1 MVVESK
7 IARSAW
13 LGIKVSDLT
22 GSAARARVIATDAGG
37 QVTSENVVTAV
48 DPTGGPAG
56 PQGVD
61 PQLGAGTSVPDVGV
75 DEARMVLSVPAK
87 ALDDVLTQLSKI
99 GSVSYRSS
107 QSQDVTDSYIDTK
120 ARIQPMRDGIDRVR
134 ALLAKTTDLQQV
146 ITLESELSRRQAD
159 LDSLEQRLAK
169 LDAMTTTSDVTVT
182 LWTDATTPVPTQS
195 GIAGGLRTAWDS
207 LLGSV
212 TVILTGLAALLPWL
226 VLLVPLT
233 LLALRVWRR
242 RSAGMPSATSH
253 MAGDPAA
260 LSSPPAPAET
270 AGASSPA
277 GPGALPLRRLRCR
290 RPSGA
295 RSAARSAVR
304 SAVRSATEPLADHVP
319 DLTDLAHVHGVG
331 DADVDDD
338 EDETDETDLDRAGEH
353 PPEGGGRALDGRAR
367 DRVEH
372 QRDPPG
378 DDTGDGGSDPDP
390 RRRDQAAHQPE
401 GPGAP
406 PEQEEARP
414 RS

>member
-1 MVVESK
+1 MTATPHLPRLTRLTSGPRRRALAALAVAVAVLVLSIALGLRALHGSSSSAPSAGSSVGQAGRSAVAQGGVSGADVPADASGAKAPAADPGASGDGLTGTGTVVESK

-13 LGIKVSDLT
+13 LGIKVGDLT

-37 QVTSENVVTAV
+37 QVTSENVVTAA
-48 DPTGGPAG
+48 DPTGGPTG
-56 PQGVD
+56 PGGVD
-61 PQLGAGTSVPDVGV
+61 PRLGSGTSVPDVGV

-169 LDAMTTTSDVTVT
+169 LDAVTTTSDVTVT
-182 LWTDATTPVPTQS
+182 LWTDATTPVPTEG
-195 GIAGGLRTAWDS
+195 GITGGLRTAWDS

-212 TVILTGLAALLPWL
+212 TVILTGLAALVPWL

-233 LLALRVWRR
+233 LLGLRVWRR

-253 MAGDPAA
+253 SAGDPVA
-260 LSSPPAPAET
+260 LPPPPPAAET
-270 AGASSPA
+270 VSASSPA
-277 GPGALPLRRLRCR
+277 GPGAS
-290 RPSGA
+290 PS
-295 RSAARSAVR
+295 
-304 SAVRSATEPLADHVP
+304 
-319 DLTDLAHVHGVG
+319 
-331 DADVDDD
+331 
-338 EDETDETDLDRAGEH
+338 
-353 PPEGGGRALDGRAR
+353 
-367 DRVEH
+367 
-372 QRDPPG
+372 
-378 DDTGDGGSDPDP
+378 SD
-390 RRRDQAAHQPE
+390 
-401 GPGAP
+401 
-406 PEQEEARP
+406 
-414 RS
+414 

>member
-1 MVVESK
+1 MTATPHLPRLTSRSWRRALAALAVAVAVLALSIALGLRALHGSSSSSPSAGSAVGEAGRGAAAGGGVAGAGAPADTSSGAKAPAADSGGASGAAQGTGLAGAAVVIESK
-7 IARSAW
+7 LSRSAW

-37 QVTSENVVTAV
+37 QVMSENVVTAV
-48 DPTGGPAG
+48 DPTGGPVG

-61 PQLGAGTSVPDVGV
+61 PQLGVGTSVPDVGV

-242 RSAGMPSATSH
+242 RGAGMPSATSH
-253 MAGDPAA
+253 TAGDPAA
-260 LSSPPAPAET
+260 LSSSQAPAET
-270 AGASSPA
+270 AAASSPT
-277 GPGALPLRRLRCR
+277 GSGGS
-290 RPSGA
+290 PSG
-295 RSAARSAVR
+295 
-304 SAVRSATEPLADHVP
+304 D
-319 DLTDLAHVHGVG
+319 
-331 DADVDDD
+331 
-338 EDETDETDLDRAGEH
+338 
-353 PPEGGGRALDGRAR
+353 
-367 DRVEH
+367 
-372 QRDPPG
+372 
-378 DDTGDGGSDPDP
+378 
-390 RRRDQAAHQPE
+390 
-401 GPGAP
+401 
-406 PEQEEARP
+406 
-414 RS
+414 

>member
-1 MVVESK
+1 VAGADVPADASSGAKAPAADPGAAQGTGLTGTGPVIESK

-37 QVTSENVVTAV
+37 QVTSENVVTAF
-48 DPTGGPAG
+48 DPTGGPTG
-56 PQGVD
+56 PAGVD
-61 PQLGAGTSVPDVGV
+61 PRLGSGTSVPDVGV

-87 ALDDVLTQLSKI
+87 TLDDVLTQLSKI

-107 QSQDVTDSYIDTK
+107 QSQDVTDSYVDTK

-182 LWTDATTPVPTQS
+182 LWTDATTPVPTQD
-195 GIAGGLRTAWDS
+195 GFAGGLRTAWDS

-226 VLLVPLT
+226 VLLVPLS

-253 MAGDPAA
+253 TAGDPAA
-260 LSSPPAPAET
+260 PASQQPAAES
-270 AGASSPA
+270 AAASSPA
-277 GPGALPLRRLRCR
+277 GPGAS
-290 RPSGA
+290 PSG
-295 RSAARSAVR
+295 
-304 SAVRSATEPLADHVP
+304 D
-319 DLTDLAHVHGVG
+319 
-331 DADVDDD
+331 
-338 EDETDETDLDRAGEH
+338 
-353 PPEGGGRALDGRAR
+353 
-367 DRVEH
+367 
-372 QRDPPG
+372 
-378 DDTGDGGSDPDP
+378 
-390 RRRDQAAHQPE
+390 
-401 GPGAP
+401 
-406 PEQEEARP
+406 
-414 RS
+414 